1 MNLGYAYMQLGNW
14 DQAVG
19 HLETA
24 VKLNGKD
31 HYALNN
37 LATAYFWDQNYQQ
50 ALTSY
55 RKAITEDPTNPKLFM
70 NLGDTYQ
77 ALGQEAGR
85 RKAYR
90 RAVELADE
98 KLATGLDPLTEAMA
112 AKCLAEL
119 GDFEQAENR
128 ARTALSQ
135 DARNG
140 EVVYKFAVVYALW
153 NRADKALEKLDEAF
167 KLGYHPVWVRQDPD
181 LQEYLEST
189 EISGAHQPDEPLR
202 TRKNL
207 RKRSRFRT

>member
-1 MNLGYAYMQLGNW
+1 MQLGNW

-19 HLETA
+19 HLERA

-31 HYALNN
+31 HYAFNN
-37 LATAYFWDQNYQQ
+37 LATAYFRDQKYQQ

-55 RKAITEDPTNPKLFM
+55 NKAIEQDPTNPKLLM

-90 RAVELADE
+90 RAVELADD
-98 KLATGLDPLTEAMA
+98 KLAIGLDPLTEAIA

-119 GDFEQAENR
+119 GDFEKAENR
-128 ARTALSQ
+128 ARSALSQ

-153 NRADKALEKLDEAF
+153 NKRTRRWRSSRRRSSLSTTR
-167 KLGYHPVWVRQDPD
+167 LGPPGPGPE
-181 LQEYLEST
+181 EYFEST
-189 EISGAHQPDEPLR
+189 
-202 TRKNL
+202 
-207 RKRSRFRT
+207 RFRALIGQTSR